1 MQIYL
6 DNEKNTVTMVQSVAS
21 ASTMIS
27 SVAIEAKDFVV
38 SKFPKNF
45 FKHIYVDTS
54 QTITQINYN
63 ADQKQ
68 STENKCNIRAGA
80 QSFGHQVCI
89 RRPPGRPGIA
99 LIAYSSSSSG

>member
-45 FKHIYVDTS
+45 FKHI
-54 QTITQINYN
+54 
-63 ADQKQ
+63 
-68 STENKCNIRAGA
+68 
-80 QSFGHQVCI
+80 
-89 RRPPGRPGIA
+89 
-99 LIAYSSSSSG
+99 